1 MADEYEVKATPDG
14 SAALLTTSVTT
25 WTFGQ
30 RLRKVLEL
38 SLPLL
43 GADAAD
49 EIIQMLNPKALEIM
63 AGVLVAWLVSHAF
76 GLGEIIDAI
85 LTAVGAIALGLSIFS
100 AIDHLY
106 DFASWT
112 YKASNLAELQIAA
125 AHLAKAI
132 AIIGIQ
138 AVLAVI
144 FRGAK
149 RPKTYKDSPPRLNPK
164 PRAQGWF
171 YKPKITVDPTLPAGE
186 GFTTEW
192 GDIEV
197 SSLGSATDRALV
209 LLHEKVHQFFV
220 PKLDILRTYR
230 AGTRVKS
237 YVGSSL
243 YRYIEEAFA
252 ETIAQVGVQGFR
264 HFFEGVR
271 FPLRSQYMYFLKG
284 GGYET
289 RMLGEGLLREGAG
302 LVHSGVVLGFAYNL
316 YLTRPSS
323 SNVDVSTTDDDDTIR
338 QWVDAHDEDDIQA
351 LNVRVKLRLLNALL
365 DGWVSDEDLDAFQII
380 CGAVTTHQE
389 GTYLKG
395 QLDKRS
401 TELTDFGQR
410 TRMRAILGQLP

>member
-1 MADEYEVKATPDG
+1 MADEHEVKATPDG
-14 SAALLTTSVTT
+14 SSALLTTSVTT
-25 WTFGQ
+25 WTFNQ

-43 GADAAD
+43 GPDAAD
-49 EIIQMLNPKALEIM
+49 EIVQMLNPKSLAIM

-85 LTAVGAIALGLSIFS
+85 LAVVGAVALGLSIFS

-106 DFASWT
+106 DFANWT
-112 YKASNLAELQIAA
+112 YKASNVAELQVAA

-138 AVLAVI
+138 AVLAII
-144 FRGAK
+144 FKGAK
-149 RPKTYKDSPPRLNPK
+149 RPKTFKDPVPPMRPK
-164 PRAQGWF
+164 PPAQGWF
-171 YKPKITVDPTLPAGE
+171 YKPKITAVANRPAGT
-186 GFTTEW
+186 GVTTAW

-197 SSLGSATDRALV
+197 SSWGSATDKALV

-220 PKLDILRTYR
+220 PKLDILRSYR
-230 AGTRVKS
+230 AGTRMKS

-243 YRYIEEAFA
+243 YRYIEEALA
-252 ETIAQVGVQGFR
+252 ETIAQVGVNGFR

-271 FPLRSQYMYFLKG
+271 FPLRYRYGYFLKG
-284 GGYET
+284 GGYQSW
-289 RMLGEGLLREGAG
+289 MLGEGVLREAAG
-302 LVHSGVVLGFAYNL
+302 LVHSGVVLGFAYDL
-316 YLTRPSS
+316 YLTPPST
-323 SNVDVSTTDDDDTIR
+323 SNVDASSLDDDDVIR
-338 QWVDAHDEDDIQA
+338 QWVDEHDEEDIQS
-351 LNVRVKLRLLNALL
+351 LNARVKLRLLNALL

-380 CGAVTTHQE
+380 CGAVTSHQE

-401 TELTDFGQR
+401 TELSDFGQR
-410 TRMRAILGQLP
+410 IRMRAILEQLP

>member
-14 SAALLTTSVTT
+14 SSALLTTSVST
-25 WTFGQ
+25 WSFGQ

-43 GADAAD
+43 GPDAVD
-49 EIIQMLNPKALEIM
+49 EIVQMLNPKALGIM

-138 AVLAVI
+138 AVLAII

-149 RPKTYKDSPPRLNPK
+149 RPKTYKDPVPPMRPK
-164 PRAQGWF
+164 PPAQGWF
-171 YKPKITVDPTLPAGE
+171 YKPKITAVPNRPAGF
-186 GFTTEW
+186 GVTSAW

-197 SSLGSATDRALV
+197 SSLGSATDKALV
-209 LLHEKVHQFFV
+209 LLHEKVHQFFA

-230 AGTRVKS
+230 AGNLTKS

-243 YRYIEEAFA
+243 YRYIEEALA
-252 ETIAQVGVQGFR
+252 ETMAQVGVQGFR

-271 FPLRSQYMYFLKG
+271 FPLRNRYMYFVKG
-284 GGYET
+284 GGY
-289 RMLGEGLLREGAG
+289 RSSWLGEGLLREAAG
-302 LVHSGVVLGFAYNL
+302 LVHSGVVLGFAYDL
-316 YLTRPSS
+316 YLTPPSS
-323 SNVDVSTTDDDDTIR
+323 SNVDVSTIDDDDTIR
-338 QWVDAHDEDDIQA
+338 QWVDAHDEDDILA

-380 CGAVTTHQE
+380 CGAVTTHHE
-389 GTYLKG
+389 GNYLKE

-401 TELTDFGQR
+401 TELTDFSQR